1 MALLF
6 FLLLPRL
13 EATTTSFFSFSRL
26 LLFYSLS
33 LSLFRPPC
41 PCVFLLV
48 CLTSVSLLSLPSVR
62 PYFPLLLSLP
72 FFSVSP
78 LFILL
83 SSLCFPPVFSSI
95 TPLCFFS
102 YYSPLS
108 LMFSSLRS
116 PSLCFS
122 PPLLFSPVPFCP
134 PYFSF
139 CTLVFFFLSLLF
151 SLSFPPCLLAFF
163 GFYKARECHA
173 MVSLVTV
180 GVSFVDI

>member
-62 PYFPLLLSLP
+62 PCFPLLLSLP

-122 PPLLFSPVPFCP
+122 PPLLFSPVPLCP

-151 SLSFPPCLLAFF
+151 SSLSPSPLICWLSLAFI
-163 GFYKARECHA
+163 RPENA
-173 MVSLVTV
+173 MQW
-180 GVSFVDI
+180 